1 VKRFIAVILILLF
14 AANVSGA
21 TISYHFCGK
30 IFQYF
35 AFNGQKKKS
44 KCCCGGSQEKKGC
57 CKTKHCK
64 VTVDEGKSFG
74 KQIVFATHL
83 FADAVLP
90 EPIHLV
96 SQDIELAHVSYAIP
110 LAHSPP
116 FIRTVHLYIFYQQF
130 LI

>member
-1 VKRFIAVILILLF
+1 MKRFVAVILIVLF

-30 IFQYF
+30 ILQYF
-35 AFNGQKKKS
+35 AFNGEKKKS

-57 CKTKHCK
+57 CKTEHCK
-64 VTVDEGKSFG
+64 VTIDDGKSFG

-83 FADAVLP
+83 FADAVIP
-90 EPIHLV
+90 AQIQFV
-96 SQDIELAHVSYAIP
+96 SQEAQLVYVSYAIP

-116 FIRTVHLYIFYQQF
+116 LIRTVPLHILHQQF